1 MKGVRYRVVCFLSTF
16 ARPTFRSGVG
26 KRILLRR
33 RRMSR
38 FRHCVVTLVS
48 LLCPSLSTLFFLFFF
63 LLFPQQITSGRG
75 PKARTRA
82 TAAPRKNRTESEG
95 KRAEVASPETA
106 PALCRRLET
115 TPFISHRRS
124 PTLDNRA
131 LSLAESVQAKRMWWP
146 KRRKEITVERLSDE
160 QQPRRSVLHSTPG
173 RPRRPIIEFR
183 EE

>member
-1 MKGVRYRVVCFLSTF
+1 MKGVRYRIVCFLSTL

-48 LLCPSLSTLFFLFFF
+48 LLCPSLSTLFFLFFSS
-63 LLFPQQITSGRG
+63 LSAADNERKGAQV
-75 PKARTRA
+75 RTRA

-146 KRRKEITVERLSDE
+146 KRRKEITVERPSDE